1 MQIEVTTDRNVEGS
15 DELIGQIE
23 SAVESALARFSD
35 RLTRVEVH
43 LGDENAG
50 KAGAYDKRCMVEA
63 RAAGQK
69 PAAVT
74 SHASTVEEAC
84 SGALRKLTSLLDTKF
99 GRLEDRKGRA
109 TIRQDEE
116 G

>member
-1 MQIEVTTDRNVEGS
+1 MQIEVTTDRNVEGT

-23 SAVESALARFSD
+23 TAVESALSRFSD

-50 KAGAYDKRCMVEA
+50 KSGSDDKRCMVEA

-69 PAAVT
+69 PTAVT
-74 SHASTVEEAC
+74 NHGTTVDEAC
-84 SGALRKLTSLLDTKF
+84 SGALRKLTSLLETKF

-109 TIRQDEE
+109 TIRQNEE